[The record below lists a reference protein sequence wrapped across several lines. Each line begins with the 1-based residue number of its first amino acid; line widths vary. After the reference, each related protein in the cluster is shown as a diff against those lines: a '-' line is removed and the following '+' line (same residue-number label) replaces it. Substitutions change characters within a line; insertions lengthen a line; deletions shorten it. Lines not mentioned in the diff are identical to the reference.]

1 MKTTL
6 GLIFMLL
13 VASPLICQDTPDHF
27 GGSVDILLDNGEAYH
42 CALLSES
49 LAAGKWQMTFVTNIF
64 ADYQSEGY
72 VTIGAHTDGRIMVA
86 VVGFGIMVITP
97 SDRTIRAEFSQAI
110 GAVVT
115 SQQRFT
121 IQRTTAQE
129 TQILIEKLN

>member
-13 VASPLICQDTPDHF
+13 VTSPLICQDSPDHF
-27 GGSVDILLDNGEAYH
+27 GGSVDILLDNGETYH

-49 LAAGKWQMTFVTNIF
+49 LAAGQWRLTFVTNIF

-115 SQQRFT
+115 SQQRCT

-129 TQILIEKLN
+129 TEILIEKLN